1 LIIFRIGEK
10 TKEYHAKHGH
20 PRGML
25 NKKHTI
31 ETKIRI
37 SETSKN
43 RWENMTTEQ
52 YNEYRK
58 RASNIS
64 RNNQTRNRSH
74 CSWKSGYRTVS
85 GESIYFRSSWEAN
98 YARFLDEMK
107 KCGFIKE
114 RKHEVDAFAFNKI
127 DDGVVSYLPDFE
139 VTTNSGEV
147 EYHEVKGWMD
157 DRSIKCLEKM
167 ASEYPYVILDVVDGC
182 LYRKL
187 SSIGK
192 FHIGDW

>member
-1 LIIFRIGEK
+1 
-10 TKEYHAKHGH
+10 
-20 PRGML
+20 
-25 NKKHTI
+25 
-31 ETKIRI
+31 
-37 SETSKN
+37 
-43 RWENMTTEQ
+43 
-52 YNEYRK
+52 
-58 RASNIS
+58 
-64 RNNQTRNRSH
+64 
-74 CSWKSGYRTVS
+74 
-85 GESIYFRSSWEAN
+85 
-98 YARFLDEMK
+98 MK